1 MNDKRGEERSRWLNW
16 LFAMPLPR
24 SASPQNAGGDSGQL
38 TYFHQMDVDVPA
50 PKSAIQFNSDSA
62 SKGAKRPTAD
72 LPVEAQDNLPW
83 SVLDVH
89 IFEYIAN

>member
-1 MNDKRGEERSRWLNW
+1 
-16 LFAMPLPR
+16 
-24 SASPQNAGGDSGQL
+24 
-38 TYFHQMDVDVPA
+38 MDVDVPA

>member
-1 MNDKRGEERSRWLNW
+1 MSDFEDE
-16 LFAMPLPR
+16 
-24 SASPQNAGGDSGQL
+24 
-38 TYFHQMDVDVPA
+38 MDVDVPA

-83 SVLDVH
+83 SVLAVH